1 MLSSEAFGKIIK
13 EKRVLKGLT
22 QKELAEKLNVTDK
35 AVSKWETGRSY
46 PDMSLLEP
54 LSQLLNIQTG
64 LLEEQNEKKTGYT
77 LERSSCIILLGAF
90 AVLVMILLLYFV
102 SPFRFH
108 IKRFVFFSFICFY
121 SLVVVFS
128 IIYIEKIKKK

>member
-35 AVSKWETGRSY
+35 AVSKWETGRCY

-54 LSQLLNIQTG
+54 LSELLNIQTG

-108 IKRFVFFSFICFY
+108 IKRFVLFSFICFY